1 MKQLLTLLITISITI
16 SCNKET
22 PNSSLEDLNYQKV
35 TLVSKI
41 DSLNKELKNI
51 DQEISKL
58 DTSKKLQIVT
68 TLPAKIREFKHF
80 IEIQGVVKADKNIE
94 IHAELG
100 GTVKSILVKEG
111 QKVSKG
117 QLLVQLDESSVKNTL
132 NELNTQLQLAKTSF
146 ERQER
151 LWNQKIGSEMQYLQA
166 KSQKENLENNITS
179 VKNQARKM
187 KIIAPFSGVVDVIYP
202 KNGELTNPLL
212 PVVRLIN
219 LDKVYVESDVTETFL
234 PVIKVGTETKI
245 TFPSINKEVISKIS
259 QIGNYINPDNRSFKT
274 KINIS
279 NNDQTI
285 KPNLL
290 ADVKILDFK
299 INGITIPSNLIQ
311 QDQKGNDYVYTV
323 KTVNGESEI
332 IKNLIKVSKEYNHEV
347 YISDGLS
354 ENDTIVNAG
363 ARIIKAGDIVKIKNI
378 PLIKKELN

>member
-1 MKQLLTLLITISITI
+1 MKQLLIILITISILI
-16 SCNKET
+16 SCNKEIK
-22 PNSSLEDLNYQKV
+22 NSSLEDLNIQKL

-41 DSLNKELKNI
+41 DSLNKELKSI
-51 DQEISKL
+51 EQEISKL
-58 DTSKKLQIVT
+58 DTGKKFQMVT
-68 TLPAKIREFKHF
+68 TLPAKTKEFKHF
-80 IEIQGVVKADKNIE
+80 IEIQGIVKADKNIE

-111 QKVSKG
+111 QKVSNG
-117 QLLVQLDESSVKNTL
+117 QLLVQLDDSSVKNTL
-132 NELNTQLQLAKTSF
+132 KELNTQLQLAKTSF

-151 LWNQKIGSEMQYLQA
+151 LWNQKIGSEMQYLQS
-166 KSQKENLENNITS
+166 KNQKENLENNIAS
-179 VKNQARKM
+179 VRNQARKM
-187 KIIAPFSGVVDVIYP
+187 KIVAPFSGIVDVIYP
-202 KNGELTNPLL
+202 KKGELTSPLL

-245 TFPSINKEVISKIS
+245 TFSSINKEVISQIS

-279 NNDQTI
+279 NKDQSI

-290 ADVKILDFK
+290 ADVKILDFE
-299 INGITIPSNLIQ
+299 INGITIPSNLVQ
-311 QDQKGNDYVYTV
+311 QDQKGNDYIYTI

-332 IKNLIKVSKEYNHEV
+332 IKNLIKVGKEYNREV
-347 YISDGLS
+347 YISSGLS

-363 ARIIKAGDIVKIKNI
+363 ARLVKAGDIVKIKNMS
-378 PLIKKELN
+378 LINKELN

>member
-323 KTVNGESEI
+323 KTVNGESKI